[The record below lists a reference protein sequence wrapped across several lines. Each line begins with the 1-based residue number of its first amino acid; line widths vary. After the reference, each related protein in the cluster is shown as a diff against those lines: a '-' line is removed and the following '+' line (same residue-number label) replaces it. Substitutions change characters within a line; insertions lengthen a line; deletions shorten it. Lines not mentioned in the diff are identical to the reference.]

1 MIEAYFSLVVFVTF
15 MVATPGPANLLAM
28 IGGAQL
34 GLRQC
39 LPFILGLVT
48 GKLILNFAFGVGFGL
63 ALIQQPLVLQVL
75 KFGSAAVTI
84 WLAMQ
89 SWNDRPKSAG
99 KTHTFAFR
107 YGVIVHPLNPKAWV
121 MTLLAWTQ
129 FAPDLGHV
137 NTQLLLVPLTFAGCQ
152 LLFHSGWCAAGA
164 ALQRSF
170 SRSLLLTRCLIVL
183 TVSVV
188 IWALYQ

>member
-1 MIEAYFSLVVFVTF
+1 MIEAYLSLVVFITF

-39 LPFILGLVT
+39 LPFIIGLVM
-48 GKLILNFAFGVGFGL
+48 GKLILNLAFGVGFGL
-63 ALIQQPLVLQVL
+63 VLMQQPLLLQVL
-75 KFGSAAVTI
+75 KFSSAAVMI

-89 SWNDRPKSAG
+89 SWNDKSSSAD
-99 KTHTFAFR
+99 KSHTFAFQ

-129 FAPDLGHV
+129 FAPGLGDA

-152 LLFHSGWCAAGA
+152 LLFHSGWCMAGV
-164 ALQRSF
+164 ALR
-170 SRSLLLTRCLIVL
+170 RGLHKTLLVTRFLIVL
-183 TVSVV
+183 TVFVV
-188 IWALYQ
+188 VWALFQ

>member
-63 ALIQQPLVLQVL
+63 ALIHQPLVLQVL
-75 KFGSAAVTI
+75 KFGSAAVMI

-89 SWNDRPKSAG
+89 SWNER
-99 KTHTFAFR
+99 T
-107 YGVIVHPLNPKAWV
+107 NQ
-121 MTLLAWTQ
+121 LAKPMYLHFDT
-129 FAPDLGHV
+129 A
-137 NTQLLLVPLTFAGCQ
+137 
-152 LLFHSGWCAAGA
+152 
-164 ALQRSF
+164 
-170 SRSLLLTRCLIVL
+170 
-183 TVSVV
+183 
-188 IWALYQ
+188 